1 MKIELYQLYAHDG
14 LVWITL
20 NSGIVHDTFDT
31 DLVYCLNF
39 YWWP

>member
-14 LVWITL
+14 SVWIAL
-20 NSGIVHDTFDT
+20 NSGIVYATFDT
-31 DLVYCLNF
+31 DLAQCLNY